1 MAPDLRRM
9 KLVNSIILPILEVTK
24 RIVLKLQTWGGQI
37 DFSIVKMDDFGIVLR
52 IEFLFKHKFIP
63 MPLVKYLV
71 IGAVF

>member
-1 MAPDLRRM
+1 M

-52 IEFLFKHKFIP
+52 IEFLFERKFIP

-71 IGAVF
+71 ISAIF